1 MPGFTTLLIANRGEI
16 ACRIMRT
23 AAAQGYRTVA
33 VYSTADAD
41 SLHVQLA
48 DQAIAIGPAAASESY
63 LNIAAIIDAAKRS
76 GADAIHPGYGFLS
89 ENADFAEACAQ
100 AGLVFVGPSPRAIR
114 LMGSKR
120 LSKLA
125 MLEAGVPCIPGY
137 QSDAQDDATLMRE
150 AQAIGF
156 PLMIKAS
163 AGGGGRGMRLVQAA
177 DQLPEQLRSARA
189 EARSAFGS
197 AELILE
203 KALIRPRHVEIQI
216 FGDSLGNLIHLGERD
231 CSVQRRHQKV
241 IEESPC
247 PVMTRELRQA
257 MGEAAI
263 KAAASVDY
271 CGAGTVE
278 FMLDGEGHFYFL
290 EMNTRLQVEHPVTE
304 MVTGLDL
311 VAWQLEVASGRPLP
325 LQQQDVRLQGHAI
338 EVRLYAE
345 DSSQDFMPQTGTV
358 DLWQPAVIEGVRI
371 DHGLRENQRI
381 TPYYDPMLAKLVGY
395 GENREQ
401 ARSRLIKAL
410 EDSVLMGVKANQGFL
425 LNLLRHPGF
434 VAGEATTAFIT
445 GEFHDDPS
453 LAPQP
458 ASAGDLAL
466 AAALLYR
473 ASAERS
479 TTVPQWHGWSNT
491 ARIPSRYLL
500 DDQGRSHQVE
510 IVAAAGGAPGCLC
523 VDVGGH
529 SLKLHIISAAGSTV
543 TFELDGLRQQ
553 RSARVRGARVDL
565 YGPAGYQQLTD
576 LSGTPPAAASAAAS
590 GEIRAPMDGAVTQVA
605 VAVGEK
611 VSKGQILIRM
621 EAMKM
626 EHALRA
632 QLEGTVSQLLITE
645 GQQVRGRQL
654 LIELD
659 AL

>member
-1 MPGFTTLLIANRGEI
+1 MPGFITLLIANRGEI

-100 AGLVFVGPSPRAIR
+100 AGLVFVGPSPQAIR

-137 QSDAQDDATLMRE
+137 QSDAQDDATLIRE

-163 AGGGGRGMRLVQAA
+163 AGGGGRGMRLVQSA
-177 DQLPEQLRSARA
+177 DQLPEQLHSARA

-247 PVMTRELRQA
+247 PVMTPELRQA

-278 FMLDGEGHFYFL
+278 FMLDGDGHFYFL

-410 EDSVLMGVKANQGFL
+410 ENSVLMGVKANQGFL

-434 VAGEATTAFIT
+434 VNGEATTAFIT
-445 GEFHDDPS
+445 REFHDDPS

-458 ASAGDLAL
+458 ASTGDLAL

-479 TTVPQWHGWSNT
+479 TAVAQWHGWSNT

-500 DDQGRSHQVE
+500 DDQGRSHRVE
-510 IVAAAGGAPGCLC
+510 IVAAADGAPGCLC
-523 VDVGGH
+523 VDVSGH
-529 SLKLHIISAAGSTV
+529 SLKLHMISVAGNTV

-553 RSARVRGARVDL
+553 RSARVRSTRVDL

-576 LSGTPPAAASAAAS
+576 RSGTPPAAASAAAS

>member
-1 MPGFTTLLIANRGEI
+1 
-16 ACRIMRT
+16 
-23 AAAQGYRTVA
+23 
-33 VYSTADAD
+33 
-41 SLHVQLA
+41 
-48 DQAIAIGPAAASESY
+48 
-63 LNIAAIIDAAKRS
+63 
-76 GADAIHPGYGFLS
+76 
-89 ENADFAEACAQ
+89 
-100 AGLVFVGPSPRAIR
+100 
-114 LMGSKR
+114 
-120 LSKLA
+120 
-125 MLEAGVPCIPGY
+125 
-137 QSDAQDDATLMRE
+137 
-150 AQAIGF
+150 
-156 PLMIKAS
+156 
-163 AGGGGRGMRLVQAA
+163 
-177 DQLPEQLRSARA
+177 
-189 EARSAFGS
+189 
-197 AELILE
+197 
-203 KALIRPRHVEIQI
+203 
-216 FGDSLGNLIHLGERD
+216 GDSLGNLIHLGERD

-247 PVMTRELRQA
+247 PVMTPELRQA

-278 FMLDGEGHFYFL
+278 FMLDGDGHFYFL

-358 DLWQPAVIEGVRI
+358 DLWLPAVIEGVRI

-381 TPYYDPMLAKLVGY
+381 TSYYDPMLAKLVGY

-410 EDSVLMGVKANQGFL
+410 ENSVLMGVKANQGFL

-445 GEFHDDPS
+445 REFQDDPS

-479 TTVPQWHGWSNT
+479 TAVPQWHGWSNT

-500 DDQGRSHQVE
+500 DDQGRHHRVE
-510 IVAAAGGAPGCLC
+510 IVAAADGAPGCLC

-529 SLKLHIISAAGSTV
+529 SLKLHIISAAGSSV

-576 LSGTPPAAASAAAS
+576 HSGTPPAAASAAAS